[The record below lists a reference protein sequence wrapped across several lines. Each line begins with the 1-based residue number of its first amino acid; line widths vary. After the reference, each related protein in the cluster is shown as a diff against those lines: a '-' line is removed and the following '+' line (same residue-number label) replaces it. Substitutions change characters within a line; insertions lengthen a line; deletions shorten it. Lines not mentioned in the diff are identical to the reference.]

1 MNSTT
6 KKMKQTFFKALCLTA
21 LCTMSANLSAQNLK
35 VGIKGGIVIPELSQ
49 QEDNIF
55 ANGFESASSFQP
67 GIYFEYIVSDL
78 FSIQP
83 EFNYAER
90 GGKRN
95 GLQPIPAAD
104 VPEELSALLPEG
116 VTPYAEFDNF
126 SRPTYVEVPIL
137 LKFGWGKEW
146 RFYANAG
153 PYVAFLV
160 KAEQLTSGS
169 SAIFIDE
176 AGEQPITVDTPFGTF
191 DAVAD
196 FNKTTDVKDRL
207 NSIDAGIHAGI
218 GLVHK
223 FTPKSELFI
232 DGRFSK
238 GFVPIQADAI
248 NGETTLGG
256 IVLSFGYA
264 YTIL

>member
-1 MNSTT
+1 
-6 KKMKQTFFKALCLTA
+6 MKQHVLKALCITA
-21 LCTMSANLSAQNLK
+21 LFACITTLSAQKLK
-35 VGIKGGIVIPELSQ
+35 IGIKGGIVIPELSQ

-55 ANGFESASSFQP
+55 ADGFESASSFQP
-67 GIYFEYIVSDL
+67 GLFFEYVVSDL

-104 VPEELSALLPEG
+104 VPAELSALLPAG
-116 VTPYAEFDNF
+116 VIPYAEFDNY

-169 SAIFIDE
+169 SAIYVDE
-176 AGEQPITVDTPFGTF
+176 AGTQPITVDTPFGTF
-191 DAVAD
+191 DAIAD

-207 NSIDAGIHAGI
+207 NTIDAGVHAGI
-218 GLVHK
+218 GIIHK

-238 GFVPIQADAI
+238 GFVPLQADAI
-248 NGETTLGG
+248 NGETTLGSL
-256 IVLSFGYA
+256 VFSFGYA